1 MKTAR
6 REKDMPTMDNGSGFD
21 KAAPR
26 CPYCGF
32 EMTLATSLDKKTGE
46 RSFHYF
52 CCNCYSSAP
61 PTDQFRYAMGLIT
74 LEQHKEAAYKL
85 AVQRAEMSLA
95 QYEVAKTKMLFAQ
108 DGAHAR

>member
-1 MKTAR
+1 
-6 REKDMPTMDNGSGFD
+6 MPTMDNGSGFD